1 MNINEMIRKWRL
13 VLTEKDGKKG
23 LRVLRKIS
31 PTELT
36 MIREKKDEI
45 IAELEHQRAER
56 EAIEAQKKA
65 DREEEIRAIKA
76 GEKTITVKWTDGE
89 YLQAY
94 EVFGIAAELLEELG
108 IAKYIE
114 GWGMRVEQKLVD
126 ALGEEFTY
134 PQAVEFTQ
142 PKRDQETAKE
152 TRKKAE
158 LEAKFAEAKRTGKP
172 VEIFRT
178 TTECNDPKIEC
189 SLDII
194 TIWAMPDGTQ
204 KEERI
209 HTY

>member
-1 MNINEMIRKWRL
+1 MDINEMIRKWNL
-13 VLTEKDGKKG
+13 VLSEKDGKKG
-23 LRVLRKIS
+23 IRVLGKATQADI
-31 PTELT
+31 EIL
-36 MIREKKDEI
+36 KKNKDEI
-45 IAELEHQRAER
+45 IAELERKKEV
-56 EAIEAQKKA
+56 EKAIEAQKKA

-76 GEKTITVKWTDGE
+76 GEKTITIKWTDGE

-94 EVFGIAAELLEELG
+94 EAFGEAGNLLEELG
-108 IAKYIE
+108 IAKYID
-114 GWGMRVEQKLVD
+114 GWGVRVDQKLVE

-134 PQAVEFTQ
+134 QQAFEFTQ

-152 TRKKAE
+152 AQKKAE
-158 LEAKFAEAKRTGKP
+158 LEKKFAEAKRTGKK

-178 TTECNDPKIEC
+178 TAECNNPKIEC

-194 TIWAMPDGTQ
+194 IIWAMPNGTQ

>member
-56 EAIEAQKKA
+56 EAIESQKKA

-114 GWGMRVEQKLVD
+114 GWGMRVEQDLIK

-134 PQAVEFTQ
+134 QQVVEFTQ
-142 PKRDQETAKE
+142 PKRDQEATKE
-152 TRKKAE
+152 AQKKAE
-158 LEAKFAEAKRTGKP
+158 LNAKFEEAKRTGKP

>member
-1 MNINEMIRKWRL
+1 MDINEMIRKWNL
-13 VLTEKDGKKG
+13 VLSEKDGKKG
-23 LRVLRKIS
+23 IRVLGKATQADI
-31 PTELT
+31 EIL
-36 MIREKKDEI
+36 KKNKDEI
-45 IAELEHQRAER
+45 IAELERKKEV
-56 EAIEAQKKA
+56 EKAIEAQKKA

-94 EVFGIAAELLEELG
+94 EAFGEAGNLLEELG
-108 IAKYIE
+108 IAKYID
-114 GWGMRVEQKLVD
+114 GWGVRVDQKLVE

-134 PQAVEFTQ
+134 QQVVEFTQ
-142 PKRDQETAKE
+142 PKRDQEATKE
-152 TRKKAE
+152 AQKKAE
-158 LEAKFAEAKRTGKP
+158 LNAKFEEAKRTGKP

>member
-94 EVFGIAAELLEELG
+94 QVSGIAAELLEELG
-108 IAKYIE
+108 IAKYID
-114 GWGMRVEQKLVD
+114 GWGVRVEQDLVK

-134 PQAVEFTQ
+134 QQVVDFTQ
-142 PKRDQETAKE
+142 PKRDREVEKE
-152 TRKKAE
+152 VQKKAE
-158 LEAKFAEAKRTGKP
+158 LNAKFEEAKRTGKP

>member
-108 IAKYIE
+108 IAKYID
-114 GWGMRVEQKLVD
+114 GWGVKVEQKLVD

-134 PQAVEFTQ
+134 QQVVEFTQ
-142 PKRDQETAKE
+142 PKRDKE
-152 TRKKAE
+152 ATKEAQKKAE
-158 LEAKFAEAKRTGKP
+158 LNAKFEEAKRTGKP

>member
-114 GWGMRVEQKLVD
+114 GWGMRVEQDLIK

-134 PQAVEFTQ
+134 QQVVEFTQ
-142 PKRDQETAKE
+142 PKRDQEATKE
-152 TRKKAE
+152 AQKKAE
-158 LEAKFAEAKRTGKP
+158 LNAKFEEAKRTGKP

>member
-114 GWGMRVEQKLVD
+114 GWGMRVEQDLIK

-134 PQAVEFTQ
+134 QQAVEFTQ
-142 PKRDQETAKE
+142 PKRDKE
-152 TRKKAE
+152 AEKEAQKKAE
-158 LEAKFAEAKRTGKP
+158 LNAKFEEAKRTGKP
-172 VEIFRT
+172 VEIFIT

>member
-108 IAKYIE
+108 IAKYID
-114 GWGMRVEQKLVD
+114 GWGVRVEQKLVD

-134 PQAVEFTQ
+134 QQVVEFTQ
-142 PKRDQETAKE
+142 PKRDKE
-152 TRKKAE
+152 ATKEAQKKAE
-158 LEAKFAEAKRTGKP
+158 LNAKFEEAKRTGKP

>member
-114 GWGMRVEQKLVD
+114 GWGMRVEQDLIK

-134 PQAVEFTQ
+134 QQVVEFTQ
-142 PKRDQETAKE
+142 PKRDKE
-152 TRKKAE
+152 AQKKAE
-158 LEAKFAEAKRTGKP
+158 LNAKFEEAKRTGKP

>member
-65 DREEEIRAIKA
+65 NREAEKEAIRT
-76 GEKTITVKWTDGE
+76 GEKTIKAVWVDGE

-94 EVFGIAAELLEELG
+94 QVSGVAAELLEEAG
-108 IAKYIE
+108 AAKYIE
-114 GWGMRVEQKLVD
+114 DWGVGLKPGLVE
-126 ALGEEFTY
+126 ALGEEFTLQ
-134 PQAVEFTQ
+134 QAVDFVL
-142 PKRDQETAKE
+142 ETNKSAIKAWE
-152 TRKKAE
+152 QKNAE
-158 LEAKFAEAKRTGKP
+158 LKAKFAEAEATGKP
-172 VEIFRT
+172 VKIKEYST
-178 TTECNDPKIEC
+178 SCNNPREEC
-189 SLDII
+189 SLDIVA
-194 TIWAMPDGTQ
+194 IWAMPDGTQ

>member
-108 IAKYIE
+108 IAKYID
-114 GWGMRVEQKLVD
+114 GWGVRVEQKLVD

-134 PQAVEFTQ
+134 QQVVEFTQ
-142 PKRDQETAKE
+142 PKRDQETTKE
-152 TRKKAE
+152 AQKKAE
-158 LEAKFAEAKRTGKP
+158 LNAKFEEAKRTGKP

-189 SLDII
+189 SLDIV

>member
-1 MNINEMIRKWRL
+1 MKINEMIRKWRL
-13 VLTEKDGKKG
+13 EVAEKDGKKG
-23 LRVLRKIS
+23 LRVIGKITQAERDMLRKN
-31 PTELT
+31 
-36 MIREKKDEI
+36 KDEI
-45 IAELEHQRAER
+45 MAELERRKVEK

-65 DREEEIRAIKA
+65 DRKEEIRAIKA

-114 GWGMRVEQKLVD
+114 GWGMRVEQDLIK

-134 PQAVEFTQ
+134 QQVVEFTQ
-142 PKRDQETAKE
+142 PKRDQEATKE
-152 TRKKAE
+152 AQKKAE
-158 LEAKFAEAKRTGKP
+158 LNAKFEEAKRTGKP

>member
-76 GEKTITVKWTDGE
+76 GEKTITAKWTDGE

-108 IAKYIE
+108 IAKYID
-114 GWGMRVEQKLVD
+114 GWGVRVEQKLVD

-134 PQAVEFTQ
+134 QQVVEFAQ
-142 PKRDQETAKE
+142 PKRDKE
-152 TRKKAE
+152 AQKKAE
-158 LEAKFAEAKRTGKP
+158 LNAKFEEAKRTGKP

>member
-114 GWGMRVEQKLVD
+114 GWGMRVEQDLIK

-134 PQAVEFTQ
+134 QQVVEFTQ
-142 PKRDQETAKE
+142 PKRDQEAIKE
-152 TRKKAE
+152 AQKKAE
-158 LEAKFAEAKRTGKP
+158 LNAKFEEAKRTGKP

>member
-45 IAELEHQRAER
+45 IAELEHQRAEK

-108 IAKYIE
+108 IAKYID
-114 GWGMRVEQKLVD
+114 GWGVRVEQKLVD

-134 PQAVEFTQ
+134 QQVVEFTQ
-142 PKRDQETAKE
+142 PKRDKE
-152 TRKKAE
+152 ATKEAQKKAE
-158 LEAKFAEAKRTGKP
+158 LNAKFEEAKRTGKP

>member
-56 EAIEAQKKA
+56 EAVAAQKKA
-65 DREEEIRAIKA
+65 NREAEKEAIRT
-76 GEKTITVKWTDGE
+76 GEKTIKAVWVDGE

-94 EVFGIAAELLEELG
+94 QVSGIAAELLEELG

-114 GWGMRVEQKLVD
+114 GWGMRVEQDLIK

-134 PQAVEFTQ
+134 QQVVEFTQ
-142 PKRDQETAKE
+142 PKRDQEATKE
-152 TRKKAE
+152 AQKKAE
-158 LEAKFAEAKRTGKP
+158 LNAKFEEAKRTGKP

>member
-76 GEKTITVKWTDGE
+76 GEKTIKVKWVDGE
-89 YLQAY
+89 YLSAY
-94 EVFGIAAELLEELG
+94 SVFGIASDLLEEIG
-108 IAKYIE
+108 AAKYID
-114 GWGMRVEQKLVD
+114 GWGTRVEQKLVD

-204 KEERI
+204 TEERI

>member
-108 IAKYIE
+108 VAKYID
-114 GWGMRVEQKLVD
+114 GWGVRVEQKLVD
-126 ALGEEFTY
+126 AAGR
-134 PQAVEFTQ
+134 VEKF
-142 PKRDQETAKE
+142 KAKYNM
-152 TRKKAE
+152 
-158 LEAKFAEAKRTGKP
+158 AK
-172 VEIFRT
+172 
-178 TTECNDPKIEC
+178 
-189 SLDII
+189 
-194 TIWAMPDGTQ
+194 
-204 KEERI
+204 
-209 HTY
+209 

>member
-45 IAELEHQRAER
+45 IAELEHQRAEK

-94 EVFGIAAELLEELG
+94 QVSGIAAELLEELG
-108 IAKYIE
+108 IAKYID
-114 GWGMRVEQKLVD
+114 GWGVRVEQDLVK

-134 PQAVEFTQ
+134 QQVVDFTQ
-142 PKRDQETAKE
+142 PKRDREVEKE
-152 TRKKAE
+152 VQKKAE
-158 LEAKFAEAKRTGKP
+158 LNAKFEEAKRTGKP